1 MDGMFNLASVM
12 TGQSIQLLGMMTE
25 AVHTPFIQD
34 RLLSIENAKY
44 IFNNA
49 RHLQDEI
56 VFKPDGIIQSR
67 ADTVLKETTVM
78 LEKIAEKGLM
88 KAIEDGMFAGIS
100 RTPDGGKGADGVFI
114 KSRNYRNPFMDIF
127 KRGLGVL

>member
-56 VFKPDGIIQSR
+56 VFRPDGLIQKR
-67 ADTVLKETTVM
+67 ADDVLEETMVM
-78 LEKIAEKGLM
+78 LEIIADKGLM

-100 RTPDGGKGADGVFI
+100 RHAEGGKGSYGVVA
-114 KSRNYRNPFMDIF
+114 KGWKYKNPFMDIF
-127 KRGLGVL
+127 KKRLGIS